1 MPVPLLAAYTLTDT
15 IPMGCK
21 LIALA
26 IQKDD
31 VADVVIAVDTS
42 SSIESSPST
51 CRRDIIFDLEM
62 VAVDYYSKI
71 SFNYLRRPY
80 LIIFNCNPL
89 RLNPNSLAA
98 LVTFPPDS
106 SRHLIIICLSTFSM

>member
-1 MPVPLLAAYTLTDT
+1 MQT
-15 IPMGCK
+15 
-21 LIALA
+21 IALA

-31 VADVVIAVDTS
+31 VADYILPDNCFVKGERLENFINAKVKYTTIDKFK
-42 SSIESSPST
+42 IPSP
-51 CRRDIIFDLEM
+51 CRLDIIFDLEM

-106 SRHLIIICLSTFSM
+106 SRHLIIICLSTFSI